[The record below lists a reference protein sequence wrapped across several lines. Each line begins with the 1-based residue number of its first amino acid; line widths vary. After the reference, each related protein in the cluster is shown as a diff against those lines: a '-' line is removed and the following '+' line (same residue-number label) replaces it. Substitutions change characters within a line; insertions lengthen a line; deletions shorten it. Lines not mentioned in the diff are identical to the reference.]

1 MFGHSRIVY
10 FAAFLTLLAP
20 ALADVY
26 RMDSRSPAEI
36 QENDGFVARNP
47 DGDGSV
53 LQHVRNKLGDNDPW
67 ISTTTDYKVAK
78 GKDRSINPYL
88 RRSLIIPLSSAGGA
102 LSPSEVY
109 VYYISEN
116 GIRFV
121 DTIKAFKDAGE
132 EHPSPAEKE
141 WSVKGKIDWDSIIK
155 WDVIKRGKV
164 IKTVTRDDFE
174 DGDEDD
180 DKKRSVPLAH
190 SVKFRV

>member
-10 FAAFLTLLAP
+10 FAAFLALLAP

-26 RMDSRSPAEI
+26 RMDFRSPAEI
-36 QENDGFVARNP
+36 QDDEGFVARDP

-53 LQHVRNKLGDNDPW
+53 IEHVKNKLGDDDPW
-67 ISTTTDYKVAK
+67 ISTTTDYSVAK
-78 GKDRSINPYL
+78 
-88 RRSLIIPLSSAGGA
+88 GGA

-116 GIRFV
+116 GIKFV
-121 DTIKAFKDAGE
+121 DTIQAFKDAGE
-132 EHPSPAEKE
+132 EHPSPGEKE
-141 WSVKGKIDWDSIIK
+141 WSVRGKIDWDSIIK

-174 DGDEDD
+174 DGEEDD
-180 DKKRSVPLAH
+180 DKKRSVPLVR
-190 SVKFRV
+190 SVKFRA